1 MRIFQKGFNY
11 SQDGPGNRLVFHLQG
26 CNMRC
31 PWCANPEGL
40 DPGGVLMTDS
50 KWLDPAL
57 CPHGAVKGRVLDRRV
72 CQTCTG
78 QECVHL
84 HNGKGIRWSC
94 EEVGTEELL
103 AEIASAQMMFYDGGG
118 VTFTGGECTLQ
129 FDELLTVL
137 RALKK
142 TGIDTAIET
151 NGTHPRLPDLFPYI
165 DHLIM
170 DCKLIDADAHKKIM
184 GVSNE
189 RILQN
194 IRRAAEVHPCV
205 HICIPLIGGVNNGA
219 KETRDFLDFFQSLP
233 QTHLTYEVL
242 KYHEYGKRKWAECG
256 LAYAMDEGAR
266 VTAEEVHACREQI
279 ERAGLRYQK
288 T

>member
-1 MRIFQKGFNY
+1 
-11 SQDGPGNRLVFHLQG
+11 
-26 CNMRC
+26 
-31 PWCANPEGL
+31 
-40 DPGGVLMTDS
+40 MTDS
-50 KWLDPAL
+50 KWLDAAL
-57 CPHGAVKGRVLDRRV
+57 CPHGAVQGQVLDRQV
-72 CQTCTG
+72 CNTCTE
-78 QECVHL
+78 QACVHP
-84 HNGKGIRWSC
+84 HNSKGIRWSC

-103 AEIASAQMMFYDGGG
+103 AEIRSAQLMFYDGGG

-129 FDELLTVL
+129 FDGLLAVL
-137 RALKK
+137 KELKK
-142 TGIDTAIET
+142 MGINTAIET
-151 NGTHPRLPDLFPYI
+151 NGTHPRLPDLFPYV

-170 DCKLIDADAHKKIM
+170 DCKLIDAEAHKRIM

-189 RILQN
+189 RILRN
-194 IRRAAEVHPCV
+194 IRRAAEVHPHV

-219 KETRDFLDFFQSLP
+219 KEIQDFLAFFQSLP

-256 LAYAMDEGAR
+256 LRYAMDERAR
-266 VTAEEVHACREQI
+266 VTADEVREFAESM